1 MRRRRRTSRQPAT
14 RSSRPRPSPSTR
26 DAFLPPDDLPR
37 HVAIIMD
44 GNRRWARQ
52 RDLPELDGHAAG
64 VEAIR
69 DLLRHAVR
77 RGVPVMTL
85 YAFSRENWARSDDEV
100 TGLFGLLEAAIRS
113 ETDELRAQ
121 GVRIRLLGRLDE
133 LPDATRASIGE
144 ALDATAGGERLLL
157 NIAFNYAG
165 RTELVDA
172 FRRLAASG
180 IPPDAIDEGAIG
192 ARPVH
197 GRPARPG
204 PASSGPVASSASP
217 TSSSGSPP
225 TPSSIHAMRC
235 GPISAPTR
243 SMPRCSSSPAVNAA
257 SGAERTDQGRCVSE
271 RSVPRCSCPSCWSSS
286 PSAAPS
292 SPRPWRSSRPSPRS
306 RSSGS

>member
-1 MRRRRRTSRQPAT
+1 MARAPLARPTDAPPAAHVAARGAAGETSSVPAT
-14 RSSRPRPSPSTR
+14 AAGTPLLRPE
-26 DAFLPPDDLPR
+26 DLPR

-52 RDLPELDGHAAG
+52 RNLSELDGHAAG

-69 DLLRHAVR
+69 ELLRHAVR

-113 ETDELRAQ
+113 ETAELREQ

-133 LPDATRASIGE
+133 LPEATRASIGDALE
-144 ALDATAGGERLLL
+144 ATESGDRLLL

-180 IPPDAIDEGAIG
+180 VNPAEIDEGAI
-192 ARPVH
+192 
-197 GRPARPG
+197 
-204 PASSGPVASSASP
+204 SASLYTAGLP
-217 TSSSGSPP
+217 DPDLVIRTGGEQRLSNFLIWQSAYAEFYSCDALWPDF
-225 TPSSIHAMRC
+225 
-235 GPISAPTR
+235 GPDAFD
-243 SMPRCSSSPAVNAA
+243 AA
-257 SGAERTDQGRCVSE
+257 LLEFASRQRRFGR
-271 RSVPRCSCPSCWSSS
+271 
-286 PSAAPS
+286 
-292 SPRPWRSSRPSPRS
+292 
-306 RSSGS
+306 

>member
-1 MRRRRRTSRQPAT
+1 VARAHLARPTDAPPAAHEPVA
-14 RSSRPRPSPSTR
+14 RDEVQPSPAIPEHEG
-26 DAFLPPDDLPR
+26 AFLPPDDLPR

-52 RDLPELDGHAAG
+52 RHLPELDGHAAG

-69 DLLRHAVR
+69 NLLRHAVR

-144 ALDATAGGERLLL
+144 ALDATSGGERLQL

-180 IPPDAIDEGAIG
+180 IPADAIDEGAI
-192 ARPVH
+192 
-197 GRPARPG
+197 
-204 PASSGPVASSASP
+204 
-217 TSSSGSPP
+217 
-225 TPSSIHAMRC
+225 
-235 GPISAPTR
+235 
-243 SMPRCSSSPAVNAA
+243 
-257 SGAERTDQGRCVSE
+257 
-271 RSVPRCSCPSCWSSS
+271 
-286 PSAAPS
+286 SAALYTAGLPDPDLVIRTGGEQRLS
-292 SPRPWRSSRPSPRS
+292 NFLIWQSAYAEFYSCDALWPDFGPDAFDAALLEFASRQR
-306 RSSGS
+306 RFGR